1 MPRLIFFAV
10 ALRLSDGCPSRMDI
24 RDYRGRALVGLFDFR
39 TLRPGQARRVAKAR
53 VSVMSER
60 HQSGGSAGGAGTELR
75 GTIKWFNPEKG
86 YGFVSP
92 ADGSPDVFLHISA
105 LKQAGLQDA
114 PEGSTIHCEVG
125 QGRKGVQVLRV
136 IQLDASTA
144 APRQPT
150 QQQQR
155 PRRPFPPRGNSP
167 HHGHE

>member
-1 MPRLIFFAV
+1 MNDRQQP
-10 ALRLSDGCPSRMDI
+10 D
-24 RDYRGRALVGLFDFR
+24 
-39 TLRPGQARRVAKAR
+39 
-53 VSVMSER
+53 
-60 HQSGGSAGGAGTELR
+60 GSAAGAGTELR

-92 ADGSPDVFLHISA
+92 ADGSQDVFLHISA

-114 PEGSTIHCEVG
+114 PEGSTIQCEVG

-136 IQLDASTA
+136 IHLDQSTA
-144 APRQPT
+144 APRQP

>member
-1 MPRLIFFAV
+1 MN
-10 ALRLSDGCPSRMDI
+10 
-24 RDYRGRALVGLFDFR
+24 
-39 TLRPGQARRVAKAR
+39 
-53 VSVMSER
+53 ER
-60 HQSGGSAGGAGTELR
+60 QQSGGPMGGGASELR

-92 ADGSPDVFLHISA
+92 SDGSQDVFLHISA

-136 IQLDASTA
+136 IQLDQSTA
-144 APRQPT
+144 TPRQAT
-150 QQQQR
+150 QQQR
-155 PRRPFPPRGNSP
+155 PRRPFPPRGGNSP

>member
-1 MPRLIFFAV
+1 MNERQ
-10 ALRLSDGCPSRMDI
+10 
-24 RDYRGRALVGLFDFR
+24 
-39 TLRPGQARRVAKAR
+39 QA
-53 VSVMSER
+53 
-60 HQSGGSAGGAGTELR
+60 GGSAGGAASELR

-92 ADGSPDVFLHISA
+92 ADGSQDVFLHISA

-136 IQLDASTA
+136 IHLDQSTA
-144 APRQPT
+144 TPRQP
-150 QQQQR
+150 QAPQR
-155 PRRPFPPRGNSP
+155 PRRPFPPRGGSSP

>member
-1 MPRLIFFAV
+1 MN
-10 ALRLSDGCPSRMDI
+10 
-24 RDYRGRALVGLFDFR
+24 
-39 TLRPGQARRVAKAR
+39 
-53 VSVMSER
+53 ER
-60 HQSGGSAGGAGTELR
+60 QQFGDSAGGAASELH

-92 ADGSPDVFLHISA
+92 ADGSQDVFLHISA

-136 IQLDASTA
+136 INLDPSTA
-144 APRQPT
+144 TPRQP
-150 QQQQR
+150 QQQR